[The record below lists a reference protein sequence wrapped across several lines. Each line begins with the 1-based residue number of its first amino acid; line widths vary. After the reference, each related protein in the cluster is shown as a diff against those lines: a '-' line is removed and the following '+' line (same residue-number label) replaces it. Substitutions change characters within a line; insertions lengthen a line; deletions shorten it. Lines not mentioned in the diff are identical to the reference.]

1 MQLLITLFIIAC
13 VLTILLAVSCI
24 WMMIDWK
31 RKPKASKIPYVAD
44 QLLDHDMK
52 ETHFIGI
59 SNNIPALL
67 SELDKSKKS

>member
-1 MQLLITLFIIAC
+1 
-13 VLTILLAVSCI
+13 
-24 WMMIDWK
+24 MMIDWK